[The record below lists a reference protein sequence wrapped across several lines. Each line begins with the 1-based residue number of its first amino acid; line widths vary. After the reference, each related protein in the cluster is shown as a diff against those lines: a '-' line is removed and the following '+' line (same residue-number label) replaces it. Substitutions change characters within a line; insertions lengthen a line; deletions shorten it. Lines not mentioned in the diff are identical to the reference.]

1 VEFES
6 FALAPNVDMLAP
18 SRLALF
24 VVANNFA
31 SNDFVYFHAPSADS
45 LNVNN

>member
-1 VEFES
+1 VEFEL
-6 FALAPNVDMLAP
+6 FTPAPNFDLLAP